1 MQMPAKRRIS
11 TAALAAFIAIA
22 PAVFAKEK
30 KPKPPSKEPRDEIAV
45 VGHVPAEG
53 RTIRRFVTTTHFSR
67 YYLYGEMADG
77 TMTLLDVTKPSQPAV
92 LANLAGND
100 TGAHN
105 IVVVAGTAAL
115 VTDGDV
121 PPAPPEPPRTIKIL
135 DFSDPRHPAA
145 IREFQGVTAITR
157 DDRRGLIFLANR
169 EGIWILH
176 QNLALDPE
184 VEKEYARRVLYDH

>member
-1 MQMPAKRRIS
+1 MQMPVKRRLS
-11 TAALAAFIAIA
+11 M
-22 PAVFAKEK
+22 AVFFMFVLTAPSGFAKDK
-30 KPKPPSKEPRDEIAV
+30 KPKPAPKESQDEISV
-45 VGHVPAEG
+45 VGHIAAEG

-67 YYLYGEMADG
+67 YYLYGELADG

-92 LANLAGND
+92 IAELAATD

-115 VTDGDV
+115 VTDGDA
-121 PPAPPEPPRTIKIL
+121 PPAPPEPPHTIKIL

-145 IREFQGVTAITR
+145 VREFQGVTAVTR

-176 QNLALDPE
+176 QNLAIDPE

>member
-1 MQMPAKRRIS
+1 MQMPVKRWIP
-11 TAALAAFIAIA
+11 TAALVTLVVVA

-30 KPKPPSKEPRDEIAV
+30 KPKPAPKEPQDEISV

-53 RTIRRFVTTTHFSR
+53 TTIRRFVTTTHFSR
-67 YYLYGEMADG
+67 YYLYGELADG

-92 LANLAGND
+92 LANLAGTD

-115 VTDGDV
+115 VTDGDA
-121 PPAPPEPPRTIKIL
+121 PPAPPEPPQTIKIL

-145 IREFQGVTAITR
+145 VREFRGVTAITR